1 MTRSV
6 ILRAADDRWSLKL
19 DLHTLAVTGVA
30 GALLIL
36 VTLFSLGSGSHPAS
50 WLESASA
57 LISEGDRGLRLVIM
71 EIRLPRVLLGIL
83 AGASLGIAGL
93 ILQGLVRNPLASP
106 DVIGISAGAS
116 AAAVLCLWLSSAA
129 WLVPSAMAGGL
140 AVALLLVGLTWYRGI
155 SPGRLVLVGVGLA
168 AGLGSLTTLL
178 LVISPDTTA
187 MTAFIWLTGSLYAAQ
202 WQDVLGLAPWLLLGL
217 PLVLAK
223 ARHLDIQA
231 MGDSA
236 AQGLGS
242 SVQRHRLLFLLIAV
256 ALTGA
261 SVAHVGALGFVGLIS
276 PHLARRLVR
285 SGHPGLVVLTAMI
298 GAIILVCADLVGRMA
313 FMPRDLPAGIFVS
326 GIGAPFFV
334 FLLYRMRRSRT
345 AIGIGGNQ

>member
-1 MTRSV
+1 MTRPLV
-6 ILRAADDRWSLKL
+6 LRAPDDSWSLKINP
-19 DLHTLAVTGVA
+19 HTLTVTTAMGLALVLVA
-30 GALLIL
+30 GL
-36 VTLFSLGSGSHPAS
+36 SLGTGSHPAS
-50 WLESASA
+50 WLEAMSA
-57 LISEGDRGLRLVIM
+57 LVSGDDPGLRLVVM
-71 EIRLPRVLLGIL
+71 EIRLPRVLMAIL

-106 DVIGISAGAS
+106 DVIGISSGAS

-129 WLVPSAMAGGL
+129 WLVPAAMVGAL
-140 AVALLLVGLTWYRGI
+140 AVAVLLVTLTWYKGI

-168 AGLGSLTTLL
+168 AGLGALTTLL

-202 WQDVLGLAPWLLLGL
+202 WHDVQGLGPWLLICL
-217 PLVLAK
+217 PIVLAK

-231 MGDSA
+231 MGDDT

-242 SVQRHRLLFLLIAV
+242 AVQRHRMLFLLIAV

-285 SGHPGLVVLTAMI
+285 SGHPGLVMLTAFT
-298 GAIILVCADLVGRMA
+298 GAIILVCGDLVGRMV
-313 FMPRDLPAGIFVS
+313 FLPRDLPAGIFVS

-334 FLLYRMRRSRT
+334 YLLYRMRR
-345 AIGIGGNQ
+345 

>member
-1 MTRSV
+1 MTRPMV
-6 ILRAADDRWSLKL
+6 LRAPDDRWSLKL
-19 DLHTLAVTGVA
+19 NPHTLTVTTAMGLALVLVA
-30 GALLIL
+30 GL
-36 VTLFSLGSGSHPAS
+36 SLGTGSHPAS
-50 WLESASA
+50 WLEAMSA
-57 LISEGDRGLRLVIM
+57 LVAGDDPGLRLVVM
-71 EIRLPRVLLGIL
+71 EIRLPRVLMAIL

-106 DVIGISAGAS
+106 DVIGISSGAS

-129 WLVPSAMAGGL
+129 WLVPAAMAGAL
-140 AVALLLVGLTWYRGI
+140 AVAGLLVTLTWYKGI

-168 AGLGSLTTLL
+168 AGLDALTTLL

-202 WQDVLGLAPWLLLGL
+202 WHDVLGLAPWLLVCL
-217 PLVLAK
+217 PIVLAK

-231 MGDSA
+231 MGDIA
-236 AQGLGS
+236 ALGLGS
-242 SVQRHRLLFLLIAV
+242 AVQRHRLLFLLVAV

-276 PHLARRLVR
+276 PHLARRMVR
-285 SGHPGLVVLTAMI
+285 SGHPGLVMLTAFN

-313 FMPRDLPAGIFVS
+313 FLPRDLPAGIFVS

-334 FLLYRMRRSRT
+334 YLLYRMRR
-345 AIGIGGNQ
+345 